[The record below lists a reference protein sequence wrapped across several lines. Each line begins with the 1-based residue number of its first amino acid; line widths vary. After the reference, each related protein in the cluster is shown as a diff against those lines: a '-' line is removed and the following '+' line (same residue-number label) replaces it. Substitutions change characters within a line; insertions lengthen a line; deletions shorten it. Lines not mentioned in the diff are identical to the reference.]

1 MEMLSKRI
9 RIIIRSLVLSLTLFI
24 GSQFLIVMT
33 VNAPVVR
40 LATSRPPVI
49 LLDLA
54 HRDTPND
61 CGADYLQWN

>member
-9 RIIIRSLVLSLTLFI
+9 RTIIRSLVLSLALFI
-24 GSQFLIVMT
+24 GSQFLTAMN
-33 VNAPVVR
+33 VNAPIAR
-40 LATSRPPVI
+40 PTASRPPVI

-61 CGADYLQWN
+61 CGADYL